1 MQTEESFSEGDSLN
15 VTTAELA
22 AMGADNVTTRRGR
35 LSSDD
40 RRMTQALAERQEGME
55 ETLSQLDERVSEQE
69 SQLVESRLET
79 LAVREKMDE
88 YMQLTPEIGEE
99 VSKLEVELTYAKDMD
114 EELSDLSD
122 SVVTAHTNVS
132 T

>member
-22 AMGADNVTTRRGR
+22 AMGAENVTTRRGR

-55 ETLSQLDERVSEQE
+55 ETLSQLDERVSGQE
-69 SQLVESRLET
+69 SQLVESVGIRQLSYLCLE
-79 LAVREKMDE
+79 LARF
-88 YMQLTPEIGEE
+88 TR
-99 VSKLEVELTYAKDMD
+99 SK
-114 EELSDLSD
+114 S
-122 SVVTAHTNVS
+122 
-132 T
+132 